1 MRSLIRSLGISSCSD
16 SPYSCI
22 TFQLQSS
29 AQICHRMVSST
40 AFRTKAQVVS
50 HSRCSN
56 TQFLCCSFYI
66 RNWSNNHEHWW
77 HDWLGRWRCHRRSCC
92 GGGKAISL
100 TTHPPYHSC
109 RLRWKRFLPSCSW
122 ATAISEFTICRLQ
135 KMQTVCRLWRLY
147 DWETGCIVPAIL
159 SDPLMAVEVDLVTN
173 EDASPSFIR
182 AADYAT
188 PTDLEKYTLWAEQ
201 YLQCLPVQIFIFLGS
216 TFPSSYSLFS
226 TERSIIN

>member
-1 MRSLIRSLGISSCSD
+1 MRSLIRSLGVSSCSD

-56 TQFLCCSFYI
+56 TRFLCCSFYI

-135 KMQTVCRLWRLY
+135 KMQTVCRLWRLCT
-147 DWETGCIVPAIL
+147 TGKRDALCPRYYPIHWWRWKSIWWQMRMRPIL
-159 SDPLMAVEVDLVTN
+159 LFGQLTTRHQPTSRSTRYGPNNIYSAYLFNYLFFRKYF
-173 EDASPSFIR
+173 PFFI
-182 AADYAT
+182 
-188 PTDLEKYTLWAEQ
+188 
-201 YLQCLPVQIFIFLGS
+201 
-216 TFPSSYSLFS
+216 
-226 TERSIIN
+226 